1 MMADDPHILGAG
13 RAPTPFTADEIRQGC
28 PPGRTIRLLVE
39 PGGAEPFVRT
49 NRFVDCDADGAT
61 IERSRLGAD
70 GTPMGP
76 VDASRSTWAELQA
89 HASFPA
95 DRTTIVADTLELQIG
110 VLDCL
115 RYTVTDGSSVD
126 TFWFARSAPGMPV
139 KVVGREAGRV
149 TSTVTIIDDRVVP
162 PS

>member
-1 MMADDPHILGAG
+1 M
-13 RAPTPFTADEIRQGC
+13 
-28 PPGRTIRLLVE
+28 
-39 PGGAEPFVRT
+39 RT

-61 IERSRLGAD
+61 IERKRLDAD
-70 GTPMGP
+70 GQPTGP
-76 VDASRSTWAELQA
+76 VDATRSTWAELQG

-95 DRTTIVADTLELQIG
+95 DKTTIVADTLKLPSG

-115 RYTVTDGSSVD
+115 RYTVTDGSNVD

-149 TSTVTIIDDRVVP
+149 TSTVTMIDDRVVP